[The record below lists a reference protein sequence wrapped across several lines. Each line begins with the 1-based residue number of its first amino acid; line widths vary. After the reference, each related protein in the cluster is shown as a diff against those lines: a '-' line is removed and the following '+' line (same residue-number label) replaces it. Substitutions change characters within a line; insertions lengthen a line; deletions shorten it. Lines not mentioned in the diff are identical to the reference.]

1 LENKTIAEISEITG
15 SEESNI
21 RKILRK
27 NDIKL
32 RGIYKPIKQF
42 DIAGNYLQTFDNPS
56 KARDWLISMNITK
69 DLKANSRICECCNH
83 KRKNIY
89 GYKWEY
95 SEIKN

>member
-1 LENKTIAEISEITG
+1 MKNKTIAEISEMTG

-21 RKILRK
+21 RKILRE

-83 KRKNIY
+83 KRKTIY
-89 GYKWEY
+89 GFRWEY
-95 SEIKN
+95 KDISE